1 MVNDKR
7 VVSNEEMIDLLDDN
21 KLLEYSKNTFE
32 QYFKLGIILEEI
44 MDVLSQY
51 DITIE
56 KYDKYSYLEERFLFL
71 RKLLVIRGLELPSEP
86 KEVSVSLDDF
96 IYVIE
101 NIRDNDIDK
110 IESEEISYN
119 FDGDEEF
126 YNTDAEDE
134 YSLDFAIIE
143 RKKLYEQAIEEFKE
157 KYQTNDSMT
166 KKLSL

>member
-32 QYFKLGIILEEI
+32 QYFKLGIILEEV

-119 FDGDEEF
+119 FDGDEESF
-126 YNTDAEDE
+126 MNKQLKNLKKNT
-134 YSLDFAIIE
+134 
-143 RKKLYEQAIEEFKE
+143 KLMIVWLENYLYK
-157 KYQTNDSMT
+157 M
-166 KKLSL
+166 

>member
-32 QYFKLGIILEEI
+32 QYFKLGIILEEV

-51 DITIE
+51 DITVE

-119 FDGDEEF
+119 FDGDE
-126 YNTDAEDE
+126 
-134 YSLDFAIIE
+134 
-143 RKKLYEQAIEEFKE
+143 
-157 KYQTNDSMT
+157 
-166 KKLSL
+166 

>member
-51 DITIE
+51 DITVE

-134 YSLDFAIIE
+134 YSLDFAII
-143 RKKLYEQAIEEFKE
+143 
-157 KYQTNDSMT
+157 
-166 KKLSL
+166 

>member
-32 QYFKLGIILEEI
+32 QYFKLGIILEEV

-51 DITIE
+51 DITVE

-86 KEVSVSLDDF
+86 KEISVSLDDF

-126 YNTDAEDE
+126 CNN
-134 YSLDFAIIE
+134 
-143 RKKLYEQAIEEFKE
+143 RKKKTL
-157 KYQTNDSMT
+157 
-166 KKLSL
+166 